1 MNFAKTRRPRPRVI
15 GQRANERTWRFST
28 FSFRRGRRGAAGF
41 TLTEV
46 MVAIGILVVGI
57 LGIIAL
63 ISVGVASHRRA
74 IRATDATFIA
84 TSEISKL
91 RQQLDKADRSAK
103 DVTTV
108 GFQRHELY
116 PRYWYRVEAIELDKD
131 GREVFVRVTVRW
143 TKDGPSDE
151 AFETIVLRRR

>member
-1 MNFAKTRRPRPRVI
+1 MNFARARRPRPQVN
-15 GQRANERTWRFST
+15 GQRERARRLWAFT
-28 FSFRRGRRGAAGF
+28 FRRGRHGSAGF

-46 MVAIGILVVGI
+46 MVAIGILVVGM

-63 ISVGVASHRRA
+63 ISVGVTSHRRA

-84 TSEISKL
+84 TSEIAEL

-103 DVTTV
+103 DVTMV
-108 GFQRHELY
+108 GYQRHELY
-116 PRYWYRVEAIELDKD
+116 PRYWYRVEAVELDKD

-143 TKDGPSDE
+143 SKDGASGE
-151 AFETIVLRRR
+151 VFETIVLRRR